1 MIDLLKPLFPGPL
14 APLAETLQCTPAA
27 DDVPLQRLLTDDTAL
42 RGLLRRHGACLGTHD
57 LRVAACAWLLH
68 YLAQIL
74 PPVMAGLS
82 LLQQRWPLAP
92 QECALRLD
100 ADGHTQALVLI
111 HPGVAAPG
119 DSDSRYHAL
128 LHHHLAPLIRRLS
141 DTARVPA
148 RLLWGNV
155 ARRLEGVLRDACELC
170 QQQPL
175 LLSRLRADE
184 QFLLHQRGW
193 PPAQKNPLYAPP
205 RIVEHQGDIITLHR
219 QCCLYYR
226 LPDQG
231 YCTACPL
238 APEFRKHKPCS
249 HTTTRLQ

>member
-1 MIDLLKPLFPGPL
+1 MIDLLKPLFPGTL
-14 APLAETLQCTPAA
+14 APLAETLQCTPGA
-27 DDVPLQRLLTDDTAL
+27 DDLPLQRLLTDDTSL
-42 RGLLRRHGACLGTHD
+42 RSLLRRHGTHLGTQD
-57 LRVAACAWLLH
+57 LRVTACAWLLH

-92 QECALRLD
+92 DECALRLD
-100 ADGHTQALVLI
+100 ADGHTQALVII
-111 HPGVAAPG
+111 HPGEAMPG
-119 DSDSRYHAL
+119 DSASRYHAL
-128 LHHHLAPLIRRLS
+128 LHHHLTPLIRRLS
-141 DTARVPA
+141 DTTRVPA
-148 RLLWGNV
+148 RLLWGNA
-155 ARRLEGVLRDACELC
+155 ARRLEGVFREAGELC
-170 QQQPL
+170 RQEPL

-184 QFLLHQRGW
+184 QFLLHQRRW

-205 RIVEHQGDIITLHR
+205 RIVAYQGNAITLHR

-238 APEFRKHKPCS
+238 APEFRKPKQAH
-249 HTTTRLQ
+249 R